1 MTTADELLMTL
12 GEQAQ
17 SLGWTLVYVEREGE
31 TGIGLVFKQ
40 NTSPYGVSSSR
51 EKAKSRIAVL
61 SDLMGEQARRSSRP
75 HPPPPGAL
83 AWPEPGERE
92 TDAAR

>member
-51 EKAKSRIAVL
+51 ERAKSRVAVL
-61 SDLMGEQARRSSRP
+61 SDLMGEQARRTVEAHRESQRI
-75 HPPPPGAL
+75 L
-83 AWPEPGERE
+83 TPESGGFDDDR
-92 TDAAR
+92 DL